1 MSKITPKEKIKTND
15 EKIDETIKNL
25 ISIKSFDEGSIM
37 RLDSDFH
44 VDVKTI
50 STGSLKIDKLLG
62 SGGLPLGRIIE
73 IYGGASCGKTTL
85 ALQVIAETQKNGG
98 ICAFIDTEHALDP
111 KYAGVLGVNLHDLL
125 FSQPDSAEQALQ
137 MLEEIIKSGVVQT
150 IVVDS
155 VAALVPRAE
164 LDGNVGEIQIGHQ
177 ARLMSQT
184 LRKIVGII
192 SKNNVLVIF
201 INQTRQN
208 IMTFGYRSPTT
219 TSGGVS
225 LSFYSSVRLELKV
238 AQKLKQGEN
247 FIGSRVKI
255 KTVKNKIAPP
265 FKETIC
271 DIYYG
276 EGFSKYAEVI
286 DIAMENDIIQKVGSF
301 FKYEGETIGHGIT
314 NAKEYLANNPDVFEK
329 IKDSIVKLP
338 QW

>member
-1 MSKITPKEKIKTND
+1 MAKIIPKVKTKD
-15 EKIDETIKNL
+15 EQIDETIKNL
-25 ISIKSFDEGSIM
+25 TKIKSFDEGSIM

-50 STGSLKIDKLLG
+50 STGSLKVDKILG
-62 SGGLPLGRIIE
+62 AGGLPLGRIVE

-111 KYAGVLGVNLHDLL
+111 KYAEALGVNRHDLL

-137 MLEEIIKSGVVQT
+137 MLEEIIKSETVQT
-150 IVVDS
+150 IVIDS

-184 LRKIVGII
+184 LRKIIGII
-192 SKNNVLVIF
+192 AKNNVLVIF

-208 IMTFGYRSPTT
+208 IMTFGYGSPTT

-247 FIGSRVKI
+247 IIGSRVKV

-276 EGFSKYAEVI
+276 EGFSKYAEALDLAI
-286 DIAMENDIIQKVGSF
+286 EYDIVEKTGSF
-301 FKYEGETIGHGIT
+301 YKYNGETIGHGIT
-314 NAKEYLANNPDVFEK
+314 NAKEYLLEHKEIFEE
-329 IKDSIVKLP
+329 IKEAIIKLP